1 MQKESIHYSLIKCNG
16 CQIVLCFLTWSR
28 RKDLG
33 QSLESLTTFV
43 TSANKQAHEIR
54 ESFSEI
60 RRRDGWEGLLTTW
73 HAPRM
78 IDSSKLLILHIHCHC
93 FTSWRERCC
102 ESLLCPW
109 SKVRQNRNAVLDGW
123 PHHEDIN
130 QIWLRQLV
138 RPWPPFSSRMKM
150 AKFYWLGGLCSQLPQ
165 QQP

>member
-1 MQKESIHYSLIKCNG
+1 MVARLFCAFSHDQEEKILGKVWNHWPRLWRQRTNRPTRSENL
-16 CQIVLCFLTWSR
+16 FR
-28 RKDLG
+28 RSDEG
-33 QSLESLTTFV
+33 
-43 TSANKQAHEIR
+43 
-54 ESFSEI
+54 
-60 RRRDGWEGLLTTW
+60 DGWEGLLTTW